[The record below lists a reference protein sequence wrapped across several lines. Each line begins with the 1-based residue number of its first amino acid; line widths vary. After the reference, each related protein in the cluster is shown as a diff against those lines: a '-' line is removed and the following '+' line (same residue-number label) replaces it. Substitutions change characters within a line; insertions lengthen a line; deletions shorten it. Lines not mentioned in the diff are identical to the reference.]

1 MTTRL
6 TTRNAAAWWTALA
19 IVALAAVGADS
30 MAAPSG
36 PMLEAG
42 RPFPDLVLPAL
53 ADGRP
58 VSIRDF
64 LGEKVVLHVFAS
76 W

>member
-6 TTRNAAAWWTALA
+6 TTRNTAAWSTALA
-19 IVALAAVGADS
+19 IAAGSV
-30 MAAPSG
+30 AAPAA
-36 PMLEAG
+36 PTLEAG

-58 VSIRDF
+58 VWIRDF

>member
-6 TTRNAAAWWTALA
+6 TTRTAAAWCTGLA
-19 IVALAAVGADS
+19 IAAGSA
-30 MAAPSG
+30 AAP
-36 PMLEAG
+36 PAPTLEAG

>member
-6 TTRNAAAWWTALA
+6 RTRTAAAWCTGLA
-19 IVALAAVGADS
+19 IGAVAAGSV
-30 MAAPSG
+30 AAPAA
-36 PMLEAG
+36 PILEAG

-64 LGEKVVLHVFAS
+64 LGEKLVLHVFAS

>member
-1 MTTRL
+1 MTIGRTTRK
-6 TTRNAAAWWTALA
+6 TAAAWCAGLV
-19 IVALAAVGADS
+19 IAAVGT
-30 MAAPSG
+30 AAPEA
-36 PMLEAG
+36 PVLEAG

-53 ADGRP
+53 TDGRP

-64 LGEKVVLHVFAS
+64 LGEKIVLHVFAS